1 MMERLKN
8 NVALHIYEGSI
19 VDCYTDA
26 VVIPTTTTLEW
37 EPELARELAKKA
49 GHSAV
54 AAAHR
59 KAPLDV
65 GEAVVTTSGGML
77 AGFLIH
83 VALPG
88 TTEIQRV
95 SVAER
100 RDLLETAVRNCLL
113 RCVELAVPSVGMTN
127 LARALDFPMA
137 ESAQLMLAALDRNL
151 PARGTVDEI
160 HVVLRDGAEV
170 AAFAQADCGTRE

>member
-88 TTEIQRV
+88 ATESRGV
-95 SVAER
+95 SAGER
-100 RDLLETAVRNCLL
+100 HSLLETAVRNCLL
-113 RCVELAVPSVGMTN
+113 RCVELAVPSVGLTN
-127 LARALDFPMA
+127 LARALDFPAA
-137 ESAQLMLAALDRNL
+137 ESAQLMLAALERNL
-151 PARGTVDEI
+151 PEGGTVDEI
-160 HVVLRDGAEV
+160 HLVLRDSAEV
-170 AAFAQADCGTRE
+170 AAFARGGCGNRE